1 MISGPETMTLV
12 TVQVKCVLSDFVFF
26 LSSSIRHVTSSL
38 MKRLNFVESSFFKCS
53 IYMDYAMDI
62 MLDVI

>member
-1 MISGPETMTLV
+1 MKS
-12 TVQVKCVLSDFVFF
+12 
-26 LSSSIRHVTSSL
+26 VTSSL
-38 MKRLNFVESSFFKCS
+38 MKRLNFVKKSFFKCS